1 MRKVFNS
8 ILVLTA
14 LFTSEVYSQ
23 NFAPIGA
30 TWHYEISENS
40 PASNYSK
47 WEVVSDSI
55 ILGQSTRRIE
65 HTVGS
70 NGMVHEEFML
80 VYENSSI
87 VYKYHSISNSFTILY
102 DFNAV
107 AGDTWITKFDTCE
120 VLISVDSTSMTL
132 INGFNLKVLHISN
145 GYMETITEKIGN
157 SQRPL
162 QNVDWNCYNSP
173 VDGAYYHGL
182 RCYSDNIIGSYST
195 GVSAT
200 CTSISTSVI
209 ETEND
214 ISFSIFPN
222 PAKNSIQI
230 DLKNLSNDTFT
241 LYNST
246 GKSIYTIKLISKS
259 TKIDVSN
266 YTKGIYFYT
275 ISNSNKLSSGKLV
288 IQ

>member
-1 MRKVFNS
+1 MRKAFNF

-162 QNVDWNCYNSP
+162 QNVDWNCFNSP

-200 CTSISTSVI
+200 CTSISISVI
-209 ETEND
+209 EKTEND
-214 ISFSIFPN
+214 NSLSIFPN
-222 PAKNSIQI
+222 PANQTLNIKHNSSRGQ
-230 DLKNLSNDTFT
+230 LM
-241 LYNST
+241 LYSLT
-246 GKSIYTIKLISKS
+246 GEIILTQQLISKS

-275 ISNSNKLSSGKLV
+275 ISNSNKLSSGKVV